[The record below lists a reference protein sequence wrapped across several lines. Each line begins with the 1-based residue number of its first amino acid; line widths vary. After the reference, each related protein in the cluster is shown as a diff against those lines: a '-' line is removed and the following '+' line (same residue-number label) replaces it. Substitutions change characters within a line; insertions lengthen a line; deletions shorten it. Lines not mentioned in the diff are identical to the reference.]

1 MPGVR
6 TPPFAHLVGSNF
18 TLAKNAENSFF
29 VFVFVCFF
37 FGGGTLSMELQL
49 AEPKKFVRSG
59 FL

>member
-6 TPPFAHLVGSNF
+6 TPPFVHLVGSNF
-18 TLAKNAENSFF
+18 TLAQNAENSFF
-29 VFVFVCFF
+29 FF

-49 AEPKKFVRSG
+49 AEPNKFVRSG